1 MNLAQTIVNLL
12 SITFCLGTAGSV
24 FVHDTNVDK
33 AALTAVANRVQHIEN
48 PVAKPGNDPHTHSDR
63 GSLHQAIRDLNASQ
77 PRTQPRNQQD
87 KKYVQN
93 KLPRGHHP
101 FDNYTLPI
109 VS

>member
-12 SITFCLGTAGSV
+12 SITFCLGTASSV
-24 FVHDTNVDK
+24 LLHDTNADK

-48 PVAKPGNDPHTHSDR
+48 PVAKLGNDPHTHSER

-77 PRTQPRNQQD
+77 PRVQPRNQGD
-87 KKYVQN
+87 KKYVQS
-93 KLPRGHHP
+93 KSTRGHHP
-101 FDNYTLPI
+101 FGDVMLPM